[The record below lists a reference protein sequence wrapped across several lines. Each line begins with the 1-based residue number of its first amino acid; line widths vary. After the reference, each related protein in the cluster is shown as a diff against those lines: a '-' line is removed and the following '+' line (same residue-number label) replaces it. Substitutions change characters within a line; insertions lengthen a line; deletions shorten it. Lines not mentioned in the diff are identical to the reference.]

1 MFGLVIIGL
10 ISLIAGYLY
19 LFRPESIIR
28 LSRMGDRLVSTDHEM
43 IRHRT
48 ASGIAMLVAGCLIFY
63 VGIYYL

>member
-1 MFGLVIIGL
+1 MLGLVIIGL
-10 ISLIAGYLY
+10 ISLTAGYLY

-28 LSRMGDRLVSTDHEM
+28 LSRIADRLISTDHQI